1 MAIKKEQAK
10 DHSDWTG
17 AYYQYFSDG
26 TALMFPSETL
36 VRLFKGP
43 YVPNMPKSFEG
54 MRALEVGCGSGNN
67 LMMLTSL
74 GMSVAG
80 TETSEEICEL
90 TRKLL
95 ADRRIKA
102 DLKVGFNTSLPFDDN
117 SFDFLVSWNV
127 LHYEDTDEKIKKGI
141 QEYARVLKPGGRFFI
156 STTGPD
162 HKILK
167 DGKTLGGHR
176 YEIGRD
182 DDFRKGAVYFYFDAE
197 NYIHYYFKR
206 DFDSVMVGRIYDR
219 LFTDTLDW
227 FLITGVAR

>member
-1 MAIKKEQAK
+1 MVSEQRAK

-17 AYYQYFSDG
+17 AYYQYFADG

-43 YVPNMPKSFEG
+43 YVPNMPTSFKG

-67 LMMLTSL
+67 LMMLASL
-74 GMSVAG
+74 GMEIAG

-90 TRKLL
+90 TRNFL
-95 ADRRIKA
+95 ADRGIKA
-102 DLKVGFNTSLPFDDN
+102 NLKVGLNASLPFDDK

-127 LHYEDTDEKIKKGI
+127 LHYEDTEEKIRKGI
-141 QEYARVLKPGGRFFI
+141 KEYARVLKPGGRFFL

-167 DGKTLGGHR
+167 DALTLGGHR
-176 YEIGRD
+176 YKIGRS

-197 NYIHYYFKR
+197 NYIRLYFEH

-227 FLITGVAR
+227 FLVTGVGR